1 MNTKEEKLAAL
12 GQLLDIM
19 DELREKCPWDR
30 EQTMLS
36 LRNATIEEC
45 FELMDAIV
53 AGDPLYI
60 KKELGDLLLH
70 VVFYS
75 KIAQD
80 GGDFDIGDVA
90 TALNEKLIYRHPH
103 VYGETAA
110 ADAGKVVENWEALKQ
125 REKDGNKTILSG
137 VPKGMP
143 ALPKACRIQQ
153 KVSTVGF
160 DWPERSEVWAKVAEE
175 TAEVQA
181 EIDSKDAGRLE
192 AEFGDLLFSVVNAAR
207 LYGVNPDLALERT
220 NRKFI
225 RRFGYMEQ
233 QTIKKGIPMQSLSP
247 ERLEELWQ
255 EAKLHDD
262 EN

>member
-1 MNTKEEKLAAL
+1 MNTKEEKLAAF
-12 GQLLDIM
+12 GRLLDIM

-53 AGDPLYI
+53 GGEPLYI

-70 VVFYS
+70 VVFYA
-75 KIAQD
+75 KIAQEE
-80 GGDFDIGDVA
+80 GCFDIGDVA
-90 TALNEKLIYRHPH
+90 TALCEKLVYRHPH

-110 ADAGKVVENWEALKQ
+110 ADAGEVVQNWEALKQ

-160 DWPERSEVWAKVAEE
+160 DWPEREGVWNKVREE
-175 TAEVQA
+175 IREVQT
-181 EIDSKDAGRLE
+181 EIGAKNPDRIE

-225 RRFGYMEQ
+225 RRFGYMEEE
-233 QTIKKGIPMQSLSP
+233 TIAQGKALQDLTA
-247 ERLEELWQ
+247 EQLEALWQ
-255 EAKLHDD
+255 EAKKRD
-262 EN
+262 E

>member
-1 MNTKEEKLAAL
+1 MNTKEQKLAAL
-12 GQLLDIM
+12 GRLLDIM

-80 GGDFDIGDVA
+80 QGDFDIGDVA
-90 TALNEKLIYRHPH
+90 AALSEKLVYRHPH
-103 VYGETAA
+103 VYDAEAVKNAGE
-110 ADAGKVVENWEALKQ
+110 VVQNWEALKQ

-153 KVSTVGF
+153 KVSTAGF
-160 DWPERSEVWAKVAEE
+160 DWSERSEVWAKVKEE
-175 TAEVQA
+175 TEEVQQ
-181 EIDSKDAGRLE
+181 EIDGKDAGRLE

-225 RRFGYMEQ
+225 KRFGLMEQ
-233 QTIKKGIPMQSLSP
+233 QTIAKGIPMQSLAP

-255 EAKLHDD
+255 EAKRHDQ
-262 EN
+262 E

>member
-1 MNTKEEKLAAL
+1 MNTKEEKLAAF
-12 GQLLDIM
+12 GRLLDVM

-70 VVFYS
+70 IVFYS
-75 KIAQD
+75 KIAQEE
-80 GGDFDIGDVA
+80 GQFDIGDVA
-90 TALNEKLIYRHPH
+90 TALCEKLIYRHPH
-103 VYGETAA
+103 VYDATTVKNAGE
-110 ADAGKVVENWEALKQ
+110 VLQNWEMLKQ
-125 REKDGNKTILSG
+125 KEKDGNKTILSG
-137 VPKGMP
+137 VPRGMP

-160 DWPERSEVWAKVAEE
+160 DWPERSAVWAKVAEE

-181 EIDSKDAGRLE
+181 EINSKDADLLE

-225 RRFGYMEQ
+225 QRFGYMEQ
-233 QTIKKGIPMQSLSP
+233 QTIKQGIPLQELSLDQ
-247 ERLEELWQ
+247 LEALWQ
-255 EAKLHDD
+255 EAKTHD
-262 EN
+262 NQ